1 MRRWLLIVLA
11 AALATSACSNLGL
24 GDASCV
30 SPDREIS
37 PRTILT
43 IQAVPTAKY
52 TPCLSETRVGWDT
65 VEWFAKDGEAGFK
78 ISRSISPFLTA
89 TVTPACDIGDAIEV
103 ESGFP
108 DIQRYENIESEP
120 AEIGI
125 TVIPSSER
133 TLIWSRLMLADL
145 EGAEIDG
152 RPVVFETDDAVEEQ
166 VGPRVNR
173 AYLYDNYVWVIS
185 ELDAE
190 EGKVELRGQN
200 LLQPGRGLTPA
211 QALEVIEDNVP
222 DVFYKGEW
230 YFVFEGGCITYE
242 FDARG
247 TLAETIAD
255 DAEEAF
261 GFYPA
266 SLVIEGAEREGFTI
280 R

>member
-1 MRRWLLIVLA
+1 MRRLVVVTLA
-11 AALATSACSNLGL
+11 LALATSACSNLGL
-24 GDASCV
+24 GEASCV
-30 SPDREIS
+30 SPTREIS
-37 PRTILT
+37 PRSILT

-52 TPCLSETRVGWDT
+52 TPCLRETRVGWDT

-89 TVTPACDIGDAIEV
+89 IVTPACDISDAIPV
-103 ESGFP
+103 ESEYP
-108 DIQRYENIESEP
+108 DIERYENIDSES

-133 TLIWSRLMLADL
+133 TLIWSRLMLADF

-152 RPVVFETDDAVEEQ
+152 RPVVFQTDENIDEQ
-166 VGPRVNR
+166 VGARVNR

-190 EGKVELRGQN
+190 EGLVELRGQD
-200 LLQPGRGLTPA
+200 LVQPGRGLTPA
-211 QALEVIEDNVP
+211 QALDVIEENVP
-222 DVFYKGEW
+222 DVFYKGQW
-230 YFVFEGGCITYE
+230 YFLFEGGCITYD

-247 TLAETIAD
+247 TLAETIAE
-255 DAEEAF
+255 DAEESF

-266 SLVIEGAEREGFTI
+266 SRVVEGAEEQGFI
-280 R
+280 IE